1 MKTESILNREEYNI
15 LNKEEYNKEHEEI
28 IKSLDEIVSSLSRI
42 EDKLSK
48 MLGEN
53 HRRLNEGLNKG
64 YLTYNALCEPIY
76 RSYDESESKLTNK
89 IDLGALKD
97 EK

>member
-1 MKTESILNREEYNI
+1 MKTESILDREEYS
-15 LNKEEYNKEHEEI
+15 KEHEEI

-42 EDKLSK
+42 EVKLSK

-53 HRRLNEGLNKG
+53 HRRLNEELNNG
-64 YLTYNALCEPIY
+64 NLTYNALGEPTY
-76 RSYDESESKLTNK
+76 RLYDEPESKLTNK

>member
-1 MKTESILNREEYNI
+1 MKTESILNREG
-15 LNKEEYNKEHEEI
+15 YNKEYEEI
-28 IKSLDEIVSSLSRI
+28 IKSLDEIVSSLGRI

-64 YLTYNALCEPIY
+64 YITYYEPI
-76 RSYDESESKLTNK
+76 ESESKLINR
-89 IDLGALKD
+89 IDLGVFKD

>member
-1 MKTESILNREEYNI
+1 MKTESILNREEYN
-15 LNKEEYNKEHEEI
+15 KDHEEI
-28 IKSLDEIVSSLSRI
+28 ISLLNEIVSSLSRI

-53 HRRLNEGLNKG
+53 HRRLNEDLNGG
-64 YLTYNALCEPIY
+64 YLTYNALGEPTY
-76 RSYDESESKLTNK
+76 RLYDESESRLTNK
-89 IDLGALKD
+89 IDLGAFKD